1 VLNVT
6 RIIARFMPLVAAL
19 IAASTAGAED
29 ALVSAVDAHLAS
41 HPDGLEAFSF
51 DRTDYAGD
59 LSSLPIGVFDSG
71 IGGLTV
77 LEALLT
83 LDDFHNDNLTPGPD
97 GRADFHDERFIYL
110 GDQANMPYGNYAKAG
125 RRDFLRELI
134 FKDAIFLLGNR
145 YREEGVI
152 RHDKPPVKAIVI
164 ACNTATAYGLD
175 DLRAAVN
182 RWNLPVLVVGVVEA
196 GARGVL
202 ETGHPGAIGVLATV
216 GTCDSGVYPR
226 TIQGTL
232 GLAGRRVATI
242 TQQGSADLA
251 AVIEG
256 DPSRPATIAEQVAA
270 DVRCLVDSHRASQ
283 QGAEGNPLTT
293 IVLGCTHFP
302 LVEGE
307 IDAAFAALR
316 EDLTFASCIAPVR
329 HYVDPAQ
336 WTARQLFRE
345 LAAGKLR
352 RRGEASPEA
361 RDRLFLSV
369 AAPTSPAER
378 LNADGS
384 LRDAYKYNRQPGQF
398 TEDTVV
404 VPMTRRSLPESS
416 RRLVSE
422 NLPTVWKRLD
432 DR

>member
-1 VLNVT
+1 
-6 RIIARFMPLVAAL
+6 M
-19 IAASTAGAED
+19 
-29 ALVSAVDAHLAS
+29 
-41 HPDGLEAFSF
+41 
-51 DRTDYAGD
+51 
-59 LSSLPIGVFDSG
+59 
-71 IGGLTV
+71 
-77 LEALLT
+77 
-83 LDDFHNDNLTPGPD
+83 
-97 GRADFHDERFIYL
+97 
-110 GDQANMPYGNYAKAG
+110 
-125 RRDFLRELI
+125 
-134 FKDAIFLLGNR
+134 
-145 YREEGVI
+145 
-152 RHDKPPVKAIVI
+152 
-164 ACNTATAYGLD
+164 
-175 DLRAAVN
+175 
-182 RWNLPVLVVGVVEA
+182 
-196 GARGVL
+196 L

-256 DPSRPATIAEQVAA
+256 DPSRPATVAEQVAA
-270 DVRCLVDSHRASQ
+270 DVRRLVDSHRASQ

-316 EDLTFASCIAPVR
+316 EDPTLASCIAPVR

-369 AAPTSPAER
+369 AATTSPAER

>member
-1 VLNVT
+1 MGL
-6 RIIARFMPLVAAL
+6 R
-19 IAASTAGAED
+19 GED
-29 ALVSAVDAHLAS
+29 A
-41 HPDGLEAFSF
+41 
-51 DRTDYAGD
+51 RRR
-59 LSSLPIGVFDSG
+59 
-71 IGGLTV
+71 
-77 LEALLT
+77 
-83 LDDFHNDNLTPGPD
+83 PD

-182 RWNLPVLVVGVVEA
+182 RWNLPVLVVGVEEA

-256 DPSRPATIAEQVAA
+256 DPSRPATVAEQVAA
-270 DVRCLVDSHRASQ
+270 DVRRRVDSHRASQ

-302 LVEGE
+302 RGPRSTFPLGRSADQPRREAQRRRQPARRLQIQPAVLSPRLHVCGE
-307 IDAAFAALR
+307 KSATAIIVIR
-316 EDLTFASCIAPVR
+316 ASV
-329 HYVDPAQ
+329 PAQ
-336 WTARQLFRE
+336 AAAESGPNWIDTPHRQPSTLSAARQSHWPPRSNRVPSASRE
-345 LAAGKLR
+345 KPAA
-352 RRGEASPEA
+352 A
-361 RDRLFLSV
+361 
-369 AAPTSPAER
+369 TH
-378 LNADGS
+378 N
-384 LRDAYKYNRQPGQF
+384 
-398 TEDTVV
+398 T
-404 VPMTRRSLPESS
+404 
-416 RRLVSE
+416 
-422 NLPTVWKRLD
+422 
-432 DR
+432 